1 MCNFAKQ
8 MLKMR
13 NMFNKYS
20 GHKCLKVRNQLRII
34 IIIWIENTVVYVIWK
49 NQFSIVSDVTEIY
62 PVLHC
67 KGMEIVQRFCLVV
80 DPHVS
85 GFYVLI
91 NIVTN
96 ELKSIA
102 IKNWGTILR
111 TVLL

>member
-1 MCNFAKQ
+1 

-13 NMFNKYS
+13 KYS
-20 GHKCLKVRNQLRII
+20 GHKCLKVRNQLPIII
-34 IIIWIENTVVYVIWK
+34 IIIWTENTIVYVIWK

-96 ELKSIA
+96 ELINKSISFTT
-102 IKNWGTILR
+102 IKNWGTMWR